1 MLYGFTGDERNGDAR
16 ISLVAAVGSR
26 CCWSW
31 VSPALAAAA
40 RFNKLLAGVVVVVVF
55 VVLQVVHLVAAD
67 VLAELLS
74 TAKWSR
80 GDQRLLVSRCCFFV
94 EE

>member
-1 MLYGFTGDERNGDAR
+1 MLHGFAGDERNGDAR
-16 ISLVAAVGSR
+16 ISQVAAVGSR

-40 RFNKLLAGVVVVVVF
+40 RFNMLLTGVVIVVF
-55 VVLQVVHLVAAD
+55 VVLQVVHLAAAD

-74 TAKWSR
+74 TRKWSR
-80 GDQRLLVSRCCFFV
+80 GGQCLLVSRFYFFV
-94 EE
+94 GE